1 MSINNVVNQARDMY
15 QSMLKSSTT
24 FEVAKAR
31 TFMKST
37 LNSPTQGMLAEHKI
51 NKEYA
56 NRLNDSFK
64 QNAKVVD
71 NDFVVKSLNKQLV
84 HKANKMYPKT
94 MIARQYFVD
103 KEQVVVDSV
112 KPKSQHKLKDR
123 INILI
128 RKFASYADELYK

>member
-1 MSINNVVNQARDMY
+1 MSINNFVNQARDMY
-15 QSMLKSSTT
+15 QSMLKSPTT
-24 FEVAKAR
+24 FEVSKAR

-71 NDFVVKSLNKQLV
+71 NDFVVKYLNKQLI
-84 HKANKMYPKT
+84 HKADKMYPKI
-94 MIARQYFVD
+94 MISRQYLVD

-128 RKFASYADELYK
+128 RKFASYANELYK

>member
-1 MSINNVVNQARDMY
+1 MSINNFVNQARDMY
-15 QSMLKSSTT
+15 QSMLKSPTT
-24 FEVAKAR
+24 FEVSKAR

-71 NDFVVKSLNKQLV
+71 NDFVLKYLNKQLI
-84 HKANKMYPKT
+84 HKADKMYPKI
-94 MIARQYFVD
+94 MIARQYLVD

-112 KPKSQHKLKDR
+112 KTKSQHKLKDR

-128 RKFASYADELYK
+128 RKFASYANELYK

>member
-1 MSINNVVNQARDMY
+1 MPKYPR
-15 QSMLKSSTT
+15 T
-24 FEVAKAR
+24 AKYEELR
-31 TFMKST
+31 
-37 LNSPTQGMLAEHKI
+37 
-51 NKEYA
+51 NKLQNDSEPAITSKELSEYA

-71 NDFVVKSLNKQLV
+71 NDFVVKYLNKQLI
-84 HKANKMYPKT
+84 HKADKMYPKI

-128 RKFASYADELYK
+128 RKFASYANELYK